1 MTLLVHPSIAVR
13 PTAEDTVRAAAVTAN
28 RGRNDVL
35 DFVKGSLVLFMVLYH
50 WTNYFVV
57 LDWDVYRYLRFLTPS
72 FIFITGFLI
81 SQVYLAKYSPA
92 DPRLHKRLLVRGV
105 KILALFTAL
114 NLVARLLITQD
125 YDGTQLGVAAFFS
138 DLYPIY
144 VLGNGKAAFDVLVPI
159 SYFLLL
165 SPVLLIL
172 SRTLRFS
179 LLAAGIAAIA
189 VTLGLYYLDDVRSLN
204 LELVSI
210 AIFGLGVGVL
220 PLAQI
225 EQAVR
230 QPALLVIAYAGYL
243 AAITRWNIPF
253 PLQVIGVCLTLLL
266 IYATGVR
273 AGAEGWVQRR
283 VIELGKYSLFA
294 YILHIFLLQGLR
306 RGLRGFGLEG
316 SELAIPFALALVAT
330 VVGVSLLTI
339 ARNRSETAD
348 RAYRA
353 IFA

>member
-1 MTLLVHPSIAVR
+1 MTLLAQ
-13 PTAEDTVRAAAVTAN
+13 PTTVRSTGEGTLRAQAVAVD
-28 RGRNDVL
+28 RGRNEVL

-81 SQVYLAKYSPA
+81 SQVYLVKYSPA
-92 DPRLHKRLLVRGV
+92 DPRLHKRLLIRGA
-105 KILALFTAL
+105 KILALFTVL
-114 NLVARLLITQD
+114 NLVANLVIKQD
-125 YDGTQLGVAAFFS
+125 YDGTQLGVTAFFS
-138 DLYPIY
+138 NLYPIY

-165 SPVLLIL
+165 SPVVLVL
-172 SRTLRFS
+172 SRRLRFS
-179 LLAAGIAAIA
+179 LQAAGLAAIA
-189 VTLGLYYLDDVRSLN
+189 VTLGLYYLDGVRSLN

-230 QPALLVIAYAGYL
+230 QPVLLVIAYAGYL

-266 IYATGVR
+266 IYATGVK
-273 AGAEGWVQRR
+273 AGGQGWVQRR

-306 RGLRGFGLEG
+306 RGLRGFSLQG

-330 VVGVSLLTI
+330 VLGVSLLTF
-339 ARNRSETAD
+339 ARNRFATAD
-348 RAYRA
+348 RAYRV
-353 IFA
+353 IFT